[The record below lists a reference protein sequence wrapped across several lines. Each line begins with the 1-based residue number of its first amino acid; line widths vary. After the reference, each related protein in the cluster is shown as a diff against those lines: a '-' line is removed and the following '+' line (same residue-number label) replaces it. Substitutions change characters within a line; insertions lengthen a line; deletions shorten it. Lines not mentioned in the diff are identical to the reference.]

1 VLIVAN
7 ESMALVCQFIQ
18 HTDPRFPLVC
28 FTADSVLLAALTAVI
43 ASRWR
48 RAAWL
53 PAVRIR
59 SAVAVL
65 LSAVIF
71 IAVITPA
78 TPTGTGFQPWDDAW
92 LRSATVLMHGTA
104 PLLVTL
110 DLTVQ
115 LPWRQLPTWIASG
128 LATSVL
134 LRPSSTTAVI
144 TSRLRRRRPPR

>member
-1 VLIVAN
+1 MPIVAN

-65 LSAVIF
+65 VSAVIF
-71 IAVITPA
+71 IAVITPRNTDRDSA
-78 TPTGTGFQPWDDAW
+78 RPGRAHKHRRPREKVAVLTGFPGEPGWA
-92 LRSATVLMHGTA
+92 
-104 PLLVTL
+104 
-110 DLTVQ
+110 
-115 LPWRQLPTWIASG
+115 
-128 LATSVL
+128 
-134 LRPSSTTAVI
+134 
-144 TSRLRRRRPPR
+144 